1 MMDEKNTLAA
11 EEPALTLTLTP
22 ELDETAQAQEE
33 AAAPQAEPVRLDESS
48 LTEAE
53 RQLVRDVAD

>member
-22 ELDETAQAQEE
+22 ELDETAQAEE
-33 AAAPQAEPVRLDESS
+33 AAAPQAEPVKLD
-48 LTEAE
+48 
-53 RQLVRDVAD
+53 